1 MTENDNPTTADL
13 LDRAVAALRDTA
25 VADGP
30 PATLVASTADALQ
43 SLSTTPDVLL
53 RERKKRMV
61 RIIRL
66 GGLAAA
72 VVLLATAVTI
82 ALVHNGW
89 WNGNPPT
96 GGLGDGLLPSDD
108 AAAPVPQPV
117 VLEQLTARSRPPA
130 PAADSVAVG
139 TTIQTKAGQRR
150 RVTLPDGSVVY
161 VNQNTVIKVEAESRV
176 MLSAGEVFV
185 EVVPRQPGADG
196 ATFVVQTA
204 KRDVSALGTKFA
216 VRAGAEGTG
225 VVVMQGRVKVDG
237 LASPIQAGQQ
247 LAPDGKEPAP
257 APRASHVLDWTRD
270 LIAAAESPLVPCSS
284 HTGGA
289 LIAIDPN
296 GQEAKLSLRKYHIDV
311 YIEDGFARTTIDQ
324 TYFNHE
330 PWQMQGTFYFP
341 LPPDVSLS
349 RLAMYVDGK
358 LMEGGMAERD
368 YARQVFETIMYQQKD
383 PALLE
388 WVDGST
394 FKMRIFP
401 LEGRQEKRIVLS
413 YTQRLPVLYGRTTYR
428 FPAGHSLGAV
438 SDWSFHANIKNGAN
452 VVWSSDSHSMKAT
465 KEGTDLILDA
475 AEKDVKPDR
484 DVTLYLTPVADAR
497 GSDAAGSPHTLFS
510 SAEHEGSRYLM
521 LRYRPL
527 LPSPQRQQGQ
537 RRDWVF
543 LFESSGDR
551 DPLLARTQIEIVRS
565 LLAQAEPDDTF
576 AVLTAGTRVKSV
588 SAKPQAVTPENV
600 EGAIAFLEKSHL
612 IGALDLNR
620 ALTEAEPF
628 LKAGKNPYLVHLG
641 SGVAAM
647 GERREDVLA
656 KRIPDGTH
664 YVGIGV
670 GKRWARNFMKTA
682 AARTGG
688 YFTQINPDESIGW
701 RAFDLAATL
710 NTPRLLDIKVED
722 SAKGAM
728 FLTDINSLAQGE
740 ELCAVARLDVRAGGV
755 SPLIP
760 EALTITGSLNGSPFR
775 ETLQVKDVTEHADYL
790 PRTWAKLEI
799 DRLLAE
805 DSSKNKDKIVA
816 LSKAMYVMTPFT
828 SLLVL
833 ENEDMYTQF
842 KVDRGR
848 KDHWAMYPCPQKIK
862 VVYERLPW
870 QTADVRSAP
879 KDVPL
884 TAEQVLQTIAFG
896 RESQSFREYHGQYD
910 PILFKPL
917 PAGGVAGLALST
929 NYESS
934 RRWTVETTFLA
945 GGEFPVPIPNNLG
958 LGSKIV
964 PYTIT
969 RSDGTREVAYKEVP
983 YTVCKTVPVIVFR
996 EGRYYTTMYKPVFES
1011 AYKVQDQGRTRLGG
1025 ITIVGNQHTRRTSS

>member
-1 MTENDNPTTADL
+1 M
-13 LDRAVAALRDTA
+13 
-25 VADGP
+25 
-30 PATLVASTADALQ
+30 
-43 SLSTTPDVLL
+43 
-53 RERKKRMV
+53 
-61 RIIRL
+61 
-66 GGLAAA
+66 
-72 VVLLATAVTI
+72 
-82 ALVHNGW
+82 
-89 WNGNPPT
+89 
-96 GGLGDGLLPSDD
+96 
-108 AAAPVPQPV
+108 
-117 VLEQLTARSRPPA
+117 ARSR
-130 PAADSVAVG
+130 
-139 TTIQTKAGQRR
+139 
-150 RVTLPDGSVVY
+150 L
-161 VNQNTVIKVEAESRV
+161 
-176 MLSAGEVFV
+176 
-185 EVVPRQPGADG
+185 
-196 ATFVVQTA
+196 
-204 KRDVSALGTKFA
+204 
-216 VRAGAEGTG
+216 
-225 VVVMQGRVKVDG
+225 
-237 LASPIQAGQQ
+237 
-247 LAPDGKEPAP
+247 P

-349 RLAMYVDGK
+349 RLAMYVDGN

-368 YARQVFETIMYQQKD
+368 YARQVFETIMYQKKD

-394 FKMRIFP
+394 FKIRIFP

-438 SDWSFHANIKNGAN
+438 GDWSFHANIKNGTN
-452 VVWSSDSHSMKAT
+452 VVWSSDSHTMKAM
-465 KEGTDLILDA
+465 KDGTDLILDA

-484 DVTLYLTPVADAR
+484 DVTLYLSESEEGLPKKTTR
-497 GSDAAGSPHTLFS
+497 FS
-510 SAEHEGSRYLM
+510 SAEHEGTRDLM
-521 LRYRPL
+521 LRYRPE

-565 LLAQAEPDDTF
+565 LLLAQADPDDTF

-588 SAKPQAVTPENV
+588 SEKPQAVTPENV
-600 EGAIAFLEKSHL
+600 EEAIAFLEQSHL

-670 GKRWARNFMKTA
+670 GKRWARTFMKTA

-740 ELCAVARLDVRAGGV
+740 ELWAVARLDGRAGGV
-755 SPLIP
+755 SPLMP
-760 EALTITGSLNGSPFR
+760 ESVIITGSLNGSPFR
-775 ETLQVKDVTEHADYL
+775 ETLQVKDATEHADYL

-870 QTADVRSAP
+870 QTADARNAP

-884 TAEQVLQTIAFG
+884 TAEQVLQTIVVRLQSLSS
-896 RESQSFREYHGQYD
+896 REAQQWD
-910 PILFKPL
+910 DVTLIKPL
-917 PAGGVAGLALST
+917 PAGGFAGFAFTTDYSIHGIGSHLNGPDAGNAFRSLASDRF
-929 NYESS
+929 SDWS
-934 RRWTVETTFLA
+934 
-945 GGEFPVPIPNNLG
+945 LG
-958 LGSKIV
+958 MTMNGVGVGHRVLVLDHSGSMGSKIV

-1011 AYKVQDQGRTRLGG
+1011 AYKVQDLGRTRLGG
-1025 ITIVGNQHTRRTSS
+1025 ITIVGNQQTRQDVILNQILVRPGQVLDYAALHLSEERLARLGIFEGVQNTRTGSFMIGPGITDGRDWQCDTQFRTQGESTISSLPSSGYRTSGPGDAKSGRL